1 MQPALDFSAPRGK
14 YPIAM
19 QPEHAGGA
27 VRGRGEEQCEP
38 NLKDDWDAWMEKAT
52 GGGDHK
58 LDQRYTGAT
67 TDPPTLK
74 ELGIS
79 KIQSSTWQKLAR
91 CRNANLILPS
101 AKALSRR
108 QRAGNCVLLLS
119 RHRDQSLKLKLF
131 GSGEDC
137 LITGKVRGGTNA
149 RPRGGPAAGPSSAY

>member
-38 NLKDDWDAWMEKAT
+38 NLKDDWMEKAT

-67 TDPPTLK
+67 TAPPTLK

-79 KIQSSTWQKLAR
+79 KIQSSTWQKLGAMPQR
-91 CRNANLILPS
+91 EFDLAIGESVKPPTTSGELRSFAEPPS
-101 AKALSRR
+101 RPIVKTEALWLWGRLLDNGEGSRR
-108 QRAGNCVLLLS
+108 NECTAS
-119 RHRDQSLKLKLF
+119 RW
-131 GSGEDC
+131 
-137 LITGKVRGGTNA
+137 
-149 RPRGGPAAGPSSAY
+149 PRGRPF